1 MCVCVCTYMLSCG
14 ITLVTITRRLLVTK
28 SRAFKL
34 SNFALPKAIA
44 GICLRTSVPKPANRP
59 PSMSTFVSVAGLI

>member
-1 MCVCVCTYMLSCG
+1 MLSYI
-14 ITLVTITRRLLVTK
+14 ITLVTITRRLLVNK

-44 GICLRTSVPKPANRP
+44 GICLRTSVAKPDNRP
-59 PSMSTFVSVAGLI
+59 PNVSTFVSVAGLI